1 MENEI
6 FPMTVSLFLATI
18 RRTPQVHNTTVPTM
32 GEQNDVSS
40 KREVGLETSPK
51 AKRRLVFDD
60 EKKKRKTRRCRWT
73 TSCSRNDWTKQTKR
87 LSRKNASAGELIFS
101 REIGTKTIN
110 NDAKNALGTFTLPL

>member
-60 EKKKRKTRRCRWT
+60 EKKTENEKVPL
-73 TSCSRNDWTKQTKR
+73 DHELFTKR
-87 LSRKNASAGELIFS
+87 LDETNQKIVTEKCERWGIDFLSGDWDE
-101 REIGTKTIN
+101 
-110 NDAKNALGTFTLPL
+110 ND